1 MQRLEFDRLGRSA
14 GGAPSLRGALARLH
28 RDEQGDEGVNKILI
42 IAMIVVPLVIVLIV
56 FGNDIVKFFK
66 VQYDKLTG
74 TSKDKSPDLG
84 YPGGTGAGGGT
95 GGMVDP
101 TGGMVDPNPD
111 SGIPWSER

>member
-56 FGNDIVKFFK
+56 FGNDIVKFFRQ
-66 VQYDKLTG
+66 QYRKLVDTHME
-74 TSKDKSPDLG
+74 SDPELG
-84 YPGGTGAGGGT
+84 YGGGKGIGVHQ
-95 GGMVDP
+95 GGMP
-101 TGGMVDPNPD
+101 GP
-111 SGIPWSER
+111 

>member
-56 FGNDIVKFFK
+56 FGKDIVDFFAK
-66 VQYDKLTG
+66 HWAKLTG
-74 TSKDKSPDLG
+74 TSTDKSPDLG
-84 YPGGTGAGGGT
+84 YPGGAGGGT
-95 GGMVDP
+95 GAMPGP
-101 TGGMVDPNPD
+101 
-111 SGIPWSER
+111 